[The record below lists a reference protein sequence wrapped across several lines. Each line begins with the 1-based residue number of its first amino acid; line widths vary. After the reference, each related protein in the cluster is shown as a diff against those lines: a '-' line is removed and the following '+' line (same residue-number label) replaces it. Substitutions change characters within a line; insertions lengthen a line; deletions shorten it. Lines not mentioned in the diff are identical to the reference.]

1 MNCTKCGEVDPLK
14 FHKKPRTWCMAC
26 TRLDNLSRYH
36 NQCSKKREAHRLSA
50 RKSALKTQYGITY
63 EAFLT
68 MFETQSGGCA
78 ICAHPIYPTH
88 EDRYQTGCV
97 DHCHETGK
105 VRGILCWDCNVGLGK
120 FHDDT
125 SKMLSAVK
133 YLEDSKC

>member
-14 FHKKPRTWCMAC
+14 FHKKPRARCMAC
-26 TRLDNLSRYH
+26 TRLTNNARFHKLTDE
-36 NQCSKKREAHRLSA
+36 KREAHRMRS
-50 RKSALKTQYGITY
+50 RKSGLKLKYGLTY
-63 EAFLT
+63 EEFLK
-68 MFETQSGGCA
+68 MFDDQNGECA
-78 ICAHPIYPTH
+78 ICSHPVHPTH

-97 DHCHETGK
+97 DHCHSTGK